1 MLGPRAI
8 RVVHDVNADEFEAIV
23 ARRISSDAH
32 RGRAHSDEELQEV
45 ADAYRE
51 AVRLGVPVQN
61 AVAETF
67 NVSRSTAAKRIMAAR
82 KRGYL
87 RPLGREGET

>member
-1 MLGPRAI
+1 MGRFA
-8 RVVHDVNADEFEAIV
+8 
-23 ARRISSDAH
+23 RISCSAGIFD
-32 RGRAHSDEELQEV
+32 SDEELQEV

-82 KRGYL
+82 KMGYL